1 MKAFYRLICTLF
13 AVVLC
18 STSGM
23 AGEQAKAPAVTPVV
37 RLDLAVAFRSA
48 AKTAMIRDVLPGEI
62 PGVRTA
68 ALSLASGVMHR
79 DSSSVDEDRVYLV
92 LAGNGNFI
100 AGGKKYPAVR
110 ETIAHFPVGWGVD
123 IEASSAQG
131 LDILILS
138 LILTPVDREDL
149 SAHSDLSRAVYV
161 KTFKEC
167 EPYRE
172 KIKSPKTIS
181 RTLLPKDVV
190 PRMAIGT
197 VETTGPDKV
206 AAHRH
211 PMLEQYFLGLEN
223 NDIVVV
229 HDKGQT
235 PLKAHELFHIPT
247 GSNHGARVAKGR
259 KLYYV
264 WMDFFQD
271 RKGLEWL
278 NEHKPLAPAK
288 KP

>member
-1 MKAFYRLICTLF
+1 VRAFFKLTCCAF
-13 AVVLC
+13 VLALLNTVNVA
-18 STSGM
+18 SQQ
-23 AGEQAKAPAVTPVV
+23 AGIPVATPVV
-37 RLDLAVAFRSA
+37 KLEIAVAVRSD
-48 AKTAMIRDVLPGEI
+48 AKTAMTKNVLPGEI
-62 PGVRTA
+62 PGIRTT
-68 ALSLASGVMHR
+68 ALSLASGVPHR
-79 DSSSVDEDRVYLV
+79 ESPSVDEDRVYLV

-100 AGGKKYPAVR
+100 AGGKKYSVMR
-110 ETIAHFPVGWGVD
+110 ETIAHFPLGWDVD

-131 LDILILS
+131 LDILILYLT
-138 LILTPVDREDL
+138 LIPADREDL
-149 SAHSDLSRAVYV
+149 SAHPDLSQAAYV
-161 KTFKEC
+161 KTFQEC

-181 RTLLPKDVV
+181 RTLLPKNVV

-206 AAHRH
+206 DAHRH
-211 PMLEQYFLGLEN
+211 PMLEQYFLGLET

-229 HDKGQT
+229 HNGTQT
-235 PLKAHELFHIPT
+235 PLKANELFHIPT
-247 GSNHGARVAKGR
+247 GSNHGVRVAKGR

>member
-1 MKAFYRLICTLF
+1 MKAYCRLICTLF
-13 AVVLC
+13 AVALA
-18 STSGM
+18 SASGM
-23 AGEQAKAPAVTPVV
+23 AAEQAKAPGVTPVV
-37 RLDLAVAFRSA
+37 RLELEVASRSA
-48 AKTAMIRDVLPGEI
+48 ARTAMTRDLLPGEI

-92 LAGNGNFI
+92 LAGNGTFI

-110 ETIAHFPVGWGVD
+110 ETIAHFPVGWSVD

-149 SAHSDLSRAVYV
+149 SAHSDLGQAVYV

-181 RTLLPKDVV
+181 RTLLPKNVV

-278 NEHKPLAPAK
+278 NEHKPIAPAL